1 MCFSSIFVN
10 CINFDLPVSIPRSL
24 LGLVQLAEIGRGWG
38 LVTDLEYI
46 QLNTWDLRHCS
57 ILYTVHSAIK
67 TISPL

>member
-1 MCFSSIFVN
+1 MLILICQLAFP
-10 CINFDLPVSIPRSL
+10 DHL

-57 ILYTVHSAIK
+57 ILYTVHSAIN
-67 TISPL
+67 TISPLQNVTLDVH